1 MDRLLK
7 LAFLTLGIICL
18 SLYGFLFWS
27 GRIAGNPGPAA
38 APPSPGQ
45 ESIDL
50 WDAYERAQAA
60 ARQNGRDAQPVSA
73 SAQWQSATENALL
86 TGPSQWAFGFYAP
99 NDNQVLDVIVTRE
112 SARIVDQSRA
122 WDALATLGD
131 GAWREGPRDPLL
143 VFLARGGREF
153 LESHEQAV
161 VSVHLA
167 NSKGEGPL
175 WDVAAVTMGDR
186 SVLALRIDAETLEV
200 LSTTT
205 GDREG

>member
-7 LAFLTLGIICL
+7 LTFLTLGIICL

-27 GRIAGNPGPAA
+27 DRIAGNPGPAA
-38 APPSPGQ
+38 TPPSPEQ
-45 ESIDL
+45 ESVDL
-50 WDAYERAQAA
+50 WDAYERARAA
-60 ARQNGRDAQPVSA
+60 ARHNGRDAQPVSA
-73 SAQWQSATENALL
+73 STQWQSATENALL
-86 TGPSQWAFGFYAP
+86 TGASQWSFGFYVP
-99 NDNQVLDVIVTRE
+99 NHNQALDVVVTRE
-112 SARIVDQSRA
+112 SARVADQSRV
-122 WDALATLGD
+122 WDAPATLSE
-131 GAWREGPRDPLL
+131 GAWREGPRDALL

-161 VSVHLA
+161 VSMHLA

-186 SVLALRIDAETLEV
+186 SVFALRIDAETLEV